1 MTGLAD
7 QRNHSR
13 KENQGLHVLVAGV
26 SSNSGRGRID
36 SGKNQTTLIRKTGRI
51 LDLTNDADRV
61 VVYNLNVFG
70 VSPSGERCR
79 GTVAYNF
86 RICDQQFG

>member
-1 MTGLAD
+1 MTDKAD

-36 SGKNQTTLIRKTGRI
+36 SGKNQSTPIRKTGRI

-61 VVYNLNVFG
+61 VVYNLYVFV
-70 VSPSGERCR
+70 VSSTVEACR
-79 GTVAYNF
+79 RTVAYNF
-86 RICDQQFG
+86 SICDQQFG